1 MQFIYQNRVHCGYLE
16 NYLEDAKKAMKTEE
30 NNGNE
35 EEMIAKAQELFNLA
49 ECGKSSEEAQEK
61 VKRSVNPAAG
71 TGQKGIV
78 ICS

>member
-1 MQFIYQNRVHCGYLE
+1 
-16 NYLEDAKKAMKTEE
+16 MKTDE

-78 ICS
+78 ICY